1 MKTYEI
7 HADTIEEQPTAV
19 VEATLRVA
27 EIGPWLAKTYG
38 AIAGLLAQHGVQ
50 PAGPPFAR
58 YHRLEDDRFAVEA
71 GFPVSRTIDAADDVR
86 SAALPGGSV
95 ARTVHVGPY
104 DEMEPAF
111 AALASWVH
119 EQGGELVGD
128 SWEVYFSDPDEEPDP
143 SAWRTEVVQPYHI
156 P

>member
-1 MKTYEI
+1 M
-7 HADTIEEQPTAV
+7 A
-19 VEATLRVA
+19 R
-27 EIGPWLAKTYG
+27 
-38 AIAGLLAQHGVQ
+38 IAGVLAQHGVQ

-71 GFPVSRTIDAADDVR
+71 AFPVSSFPVSRMIGAGGDVR

-111 AALASWVH
+111 GALAS
-119 EQGGELVGD
+119 
-128 SWEVYFSDPDEEPDP
+128 
-143 SAWRTEVVQPYHI
+143 
-156 P
+156 